1 MAVNGTAAGLGRRD
15 LVSWPADEAKMKA
28 LRVHRFGPPDVI
40 TLEDVPGSVAGEG
53 EVVVQVKAA
62 GVGPWDA
69 WIRSGKGAAPQPL
82 PLILG
87 SDLSGVVDSIGP
99 GVREL
104 KIGDEVFGATNERFT
119 GACAEYAVAKAAM
132 IAPKP
137 KSLNHVHAASVP
149 VCAVAAWQ
157 MLFDFAQ
164 VSAGQ
169 SVLIHGGAGCVGA
182 YAVQFAH
189 RVRAMV
195 IATVSAKDA
204 AYVRALGALGV
215 IDHRATRFEERVK
228 EVDAVIDTVGG
239 EMLERSYGVLKRGG
253 VLVSSA
259 VLPSKEKAE
268 ARGVHALF
276 FLVQVTTDRLRKIA
290 GMIDA
295 GELKTEVGEV
305 LWLDE
310 ARKGHEMLA
319 GAPHRRGKIVI
330 KIAD

>member
-1 MAVNGTAAGLGRRD
+1 
-15 LVSWPADEAKMKA
+15 MKA
-28 LRVHRFGPPDVI
+28 LRVHKFGPPEVI
-40 TLEDVPGSVAGEG
+40 ALEDVPRPVAGEG

-87 SDLSGVVDSIGP
+87 SDFSGVVDAIGP

-104 KIGDEVFGATNERFT
+104 KTGDEVFGATNERFT
-119 GACAEYAVAKAAM
+119 GACAEYAVAKSAM

-164 VSAGQ
+164 VSEGQ

-189 RVRAMV
+189 RARAMV
-195 IATVSAKDA
+195 IATVSGKDA

-215 IDHRATRFEERVK
+215 IDHRLTRFEERVK

-239 EMLERSYGVLKRGG
+239 ETLDRSYGVLKRGG
-253 VLVSSA
+253 FLISSA
-259 VLPSKEKAE
+259 VLPSKEKAR
-268 ARGVHALF
+268 ARGLQALF
-276 FLVQVTTDRLRKIA
+276 FLVQVTTDRLTKIA
-290 GMIDA
+290 AMIDD

-310 ARKGHEMLA
+310 ARKAHRMLE